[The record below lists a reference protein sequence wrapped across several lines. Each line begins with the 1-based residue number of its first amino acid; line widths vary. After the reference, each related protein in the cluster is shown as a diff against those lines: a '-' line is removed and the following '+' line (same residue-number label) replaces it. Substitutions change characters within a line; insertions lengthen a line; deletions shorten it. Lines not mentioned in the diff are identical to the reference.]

1 MSEKRAA
8 WSLNKYLVQLGCL
21 AASLLY
27 LSLTQRIGWHF
38 LLSMTQAGLEVLV
51 FKVALVWRPAVDT
64 NPIVDSS
71 RVLPYIE

>member
-1 MSEKRAA
+1 M
-8 WSLNKYLVQLGCL
+8 QLGCL

-51 FKVALVWRPAVDT
+51 FKVALGKPAVDT